1 MGVAT
6 LNAAPAVRGGASMV
20 LTWNIAG
27 RDVLVVGGNEAAAQ
41 RVLYALEADAHV
53 TVATGKHEPISP
65 SLQARI
71 ARGQVATISR
81 HTVAEKDVEGKALV
95 LVADSTQARH
105 VSALCKQLRVP
116 INIVDA
122 IDGSDFWFMST
133 YRDHALQ
140 VAVSTGG
147 NGPKIATKV
156 RQQIASTVPAS
167 AGLAIENL
175 AALRGHLRAIEPTD
189 PARRIEFVTWMSEAW
204 SLDALAALTQV
215 DIEIIGQA
223 YRDGADYAAAAPR
236 TAAAAT
242 VQYVAAGSG
251 DLDLL
256 TRGAFNSIVYASVV
270 VADAGVSD
278 EILELVSGRL
288 VVLDTRT
295 TPSQVNDAV
304 LASLQ
309 QKIDVV
315 RIVAGTGLSSA
326 VLKEIDYFR
335 RIGNKVHVFPT
346 AVALES
352 EAAAPKSVVANV
364 NGLSKHVNGTAHA
377 ISRAAP
383 PPSRVGKSR
392 SVNGI
397 AAAAHIAYGLSDIS
411 FIYPVST
418 AGDAGK
424 VMQTWADSGTTNAFG
439 ASHKV
444 VTMSTRSGAA
454 SAVHG
459 ALSTGSSVTAVLSSE
474 ALTLMIPS
482 MYEIARTRQ
491 PVVFHVAAQAV
502 AAETFNLVPDISHV
516 LGAAYTGFALLSS
529 GSVQEAHDFA
539 LIAHV
544 AAKAARAPVLHFFD
558 GSRIAREQTVS
569 KLVEYERLQG
579 LAGTAS
585 VAAAGQ
591 NGDVVA
597 AIDNAMGDLETTFGV
612 RYKIFEYSGAPDAET
627 VVVALG
633 PAVTLAREAAKK
645 IGGKTGALNIRLLRP
660 WSARHF
666 IAALP
671 RTVKKMVVIEQSN
684 TGNGHGPLFLD
695 VSACFYT
702 KSWTGR
708 TPVILRGQFATDSLS
723 FHPAAVEALF
733 RNAAAP
739 QPEHDFIMRAK
750 HVDTA
755 SDTPYRRDRV
765 HEAILWDLQESG
777 TGDAAEDL
785 VGFIAQDRPV
795 ESYTARE
802 DAQID
807 PVSATHLR
815 YADDGSE
822 AAISSSSSA
831 PHFIHSADYAGVHDL
846 ALLQRYNVAE
856 SIRHGGI
863 LVLNTH
869 LAADDLAKEI
879 PESVKAEVMS
889 RNLKVKTIDADGIAR
904 DWTLF
909 KGRTS
914 EYVKLILTAV
924 FLRLAPK
931 IDFVRAMKELGG
943 EIARTEAD
951 RSILATKLGAVQR
964 ALTSIRDVTISHA
977 APTADAERLPR
988 VVGNG
993 VHNAK
998 VALKEEEEED
1008 ATSRVTQPHEGIWP
1022 VLFPEAYCTRTAL
1035 RPDVEGAYQVKIT
1048 ENRRLTPEDYDRN
1061 VFHLE
1066 MDISGTGLK
1075 YEIGEAL
1082 GVHGHNDP
1090 EAVLQFLG
1098 EYGLDP
1104 NHVVYV
1110 DRRDPATGKQTS
1122 ELRTVAQMFT
1132 QVVDVFGKPGRKFY
1146 QSLQPFLRGVD
1157 PVQHAELHDLLSD
1170 AEAMQRYVDDE
1181 TPTYADLLLRFSSAK
1196 PTVEE
1201 LLNLIPPIKPRHYSI
1216 SSAQSMHPDSV
1227 HLLVVLVDWKTK
1239 TGASRYGQCTRY
1251 LLNAKLGQT
1260 ITVTIKPS
1268 VMKLPKSHTAPVIM
1282 SGLGTGMA
1290 PFRAFI
1296 QERAYWK
1303 AQGHPVGPMT
1313 LYFGSRYRAMEYL
1326 YGEEMEAY
1334 HADGVL
1340 THLRLAFSRDQ
1351 KEKVYIQHKIAEDG
1365 VLLKGWMVD
1374 PPKEEEGES
1383 QLRVVADGGGGAFY
1397 LCGPTWPVPDVR
1409 DALVDAFSADGGMT
1423 TEAAAKLLE
1432 ALKETERYILEVY

>member
-6 LNAAPAVRGGASMV
+6 LEPAPAVRGGASMV

-53 TVATGKHEPISP
+53 TVATGKHDPISP

-81 HTVAEKDVEGKALV
+81 TTVVEKDVEGKALV

-116 INIVDA
+116 INIADA

-156 RQQIASTVPAS
+156 RQQIASAVPVS

-175 AALRGHLRAIEPTD
+175 AAIRNHLRLVEPTD
-189 PARRIEFVTWMSEAW
+189 AARRIEFVSWLSEAW
-204 SLDALAALTQV
+204 SLDALAALTQA
-215 DIEIIGQA
+215 DIEKIAHA
-223 YRDGADYAAAAPR
+223 YRDGADYVAPPN
-236 TAAAAT
+236 AAAAT
-242 VQYVAAGSG
+242 VHYVTAGSG

-256 TRGAFNSIVYASVV
+256 TRGAFNSIVYASVI
-270 VADAGVSD
+270 VADAGVSE

-288 VVLDTRT
+288 VVLDPRAAQ
-295 TPSQVNDAV
+295 SHVNDAV
-304 LASLQ
+304 LAPLQ

-315 RIVAGTGLSSA
+315 RVISGTGLSTA

-335 RIGNKVHVFPT
+335 RIGNKVHIFPA
-346 AVALES
+346 AVALEN
-352 EAAAPKSVVANV
+352 ETAASKSVVANANGV
-364 NGLSKHVNGTAHA
+364 NKHVNGSVQKIH
-377 ISRAAP
+377 RAPP
-383 PPSRVGKSR
+383 PPSRAGKSQ

-424 VMQTWADSGTTNAFG
+424 VMQTWANAGTTNAFG
-439 ASHKV
+439 TSHKV

-516 LGAAYTGFALLSS
+516 LAAAYTGFALLSS

-569 KLVEYERLQG
+569 KLVEYQHLQG
-579 LAGTAS
+579 LTGT
-585 VAAAGQ
+585 AGQ
-591 NGDVVA
+591 NNADVVT
-597 AIDNAMGDLETTFGV
+597 AIDNAMGDLESTFGV
-612 RYKIFEYSGAPDAET
+612 RYKIFEYNGAPDAET

-633 PAVTLAREAAKK
+633 PAATLAQEAAKK

-671 RTVKKMVVIEQSN
+671 KTVKKLVVIEQSN
-684 TGNGHGPLFLD
+684 AGSGGHGPLFLD
-695 VSACFYT
+695 VTACFYT

-723 FHPAAVEALF
+723 FHPAAVEALL
-733 RNAAAP
+733 RNATAP
-739 QPEHDFIMRAK
+739 HPEHDFLMRAE
-750 HVDTA
+750 HVNTT
-755 SDTPYRRDRV
+755 SDTPYRHDRV
-765 HEAILWDLQESG
+765 HEAILWDLQETG
-777 TGDAAEDL
+777 TGDAAKDL
-785 VGFIAQDRPV
+785 VGYVAQDRPV

-822 AAISSSSSA
+822 AAISSSA

-846 ALLQRYNVAE
+846 SLLQRYNVAE

-869 LAADDLAKEI
+869 LVADDLAKEI
-879 PESVKAEVMS
+879 PEVVKAEIMS

-914 EYVKLILTAV
+914 DYVKLILTAV
-924 FLRLAPK
+924 FLRLAPQ

-943 EIARTEAD
+943 EIARTETD

-964 ALTSIRDVTISHA
+964 ALTSIRDVAINHA
-977 APTADAERLPR
+977 APTADAEPLPR

-998 VALKEEEEED
+998 VALKEEEDED
-1008 ATSRVTQPHEGIWP
+1008 ARSRVTKPHEGIWP
-1022 VLFPEAYCTRTAL
+1022 VLFPEAYGTRTAL

-1098 EYGLDP
+1098 DYGLDP
-1104 NHVVYV
+1104 NHAVYI

-1132 QVVDVFGKPGRKFY
+1132 QVVDVFGKPGRKFF

-1157 PVQHAELHDLLSD
+1157 AAQHAELHDLLSD

-1181 TPTYADLLLRFSSAK
+1181 TPTYADLLVRFSSAK
-1196 PTVEE
+1196 PTAEE

-1251 LLNAKLGQT
+1251 LLNARIGQT

-1268 VMKLPKSHTAPVIM
+1268 VMKLPKSHAAPVIM

-1303 AQGHPVGPMT
+1303 AQGHEVGPMT

-1374 PPKEEEGES
+1374 PKEEED
-1383 QLRVVADGGGGAFY
+1383 QPRVGGGGGGAFY

-1423 TEAAAKLLE
+1423 TDAAVELLE
-1432 ALKETERYILEVY
+1432 ELKETERYILEVY